1 MEQRNE
7 NALLNIISTCVR
19 SHLQNS
25 DTKKASHLT
34 LAMGVSHPTS
44 NKILNPE
51 KETSGGVAVK
61 HWLSALEFCDLV
73 ETFIGEIESKA
84 KGWHR
89 PIPPRDP
96 KCSEEAIYRLTAVAK
111 SFVENKGLNV
121 NNISYLTNVSYNTA
135 KAMTHYSDASGG
147 VAIKSW
153 LKLLDAMEVS
163 KDLNFRMTQKILQPE
178 LVITKKPDVAF
189 DQRRIELVY

>member
-7 NALLNIISTCVR
+7 NSLLNIISTCVR
-19 SHLQNS
+19 SHLQKNR
-25 DTKKASHLT
+25 DTKASHLT
-34 LAMGVSHPTS
+34 MAMGVSHPTS

-51 KETSGGVAVK
+51 KETAGGVALK

-96 KCSEEAIYRLTAVAK
+96 KCAEEAIYRLTAVVK

-121 NNISYLTNVSYNTA
+121 NNISYLTQVSYNTA

-147 VAIKSW
+147 IAIKSW
-153 LKLLDAMEVS
+153 LKLLDTMEVS

-178 LVITKKPDVAF
+178 LIIANKPETTF
-189 DQRRIELVY
+189 DRRRIELVY